1 MTILT
6 MINSTKR
13 SIANLQKSY
22 LDHEIMKLTESI
34 PNIVGHEK
42 LIMTDFLRNGMSL
55 YLRGCN
61 SEIFDILKQLFLG
74 FEISGNLLT
83 FLILITMRLV
93 NF

>member
-6 MINSTKR
+6 LINSTKR

-34 PNIVGHEK
+34 QNIVGHEK

-55 YLRGCN
+55 YIRGCN
-61 SEIFDILKQLFLG
+61 SELFGILKELLWGLRFL
-74 FEISGNLLT
+74 ET
-83 FLILITMRLV
+83 D
-93 NF
+93 